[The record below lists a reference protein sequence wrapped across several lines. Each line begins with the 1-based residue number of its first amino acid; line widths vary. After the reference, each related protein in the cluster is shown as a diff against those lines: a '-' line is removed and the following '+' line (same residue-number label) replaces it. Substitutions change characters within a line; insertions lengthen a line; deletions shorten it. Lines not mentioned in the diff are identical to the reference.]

1 MLTEVKKQLKVSLLS
16 VKYGF
21 MREALNKASLFSS
34 IFFMIINNSCM
45 IVQWIVLFSLKDNFG
60 GYSFKEV
67 LLLWGLAASTYG
79 VSRFFFRKSFNLSQ
93 TIVSGALDNYIVQ
106 PKSILLSA
114 IISECEPSALGDII
128 FGYIMYF
135 MYGFKIHTFILFTLF
150 TITGGLMIVAVA
162 VILGSLSFWL
172 TNSDQIA
179 DVGNSLVTNFA
190 TYPDGIFKGVARMM
204 LYTIIPVG
212 ITNFIPSRAIISF
225 NPTLLLINIGATILF
240 ILTAFAIFYRGLRR
254 YSSSN
259 LMNARV

>member
-93 TIVSGALDNYIVQ
+93 TIVSGDLD
-106 PKSILLSA
+106 
-114 IISECEPSALGDII
+114 
-128 FGYIMYF
+128 
-135 MYGFKIHTFILFTLF
+135 YGNKQESKNTDNPR
-150 TITGGLMIVAVA
+150 G
-162 VILGSLSFWL
+162 
-172 TNSDQIA
+172 
-179 DVGNSLVTNFA
+179 
-190 TYPDGIFKGVARMM
+190 TYR
-204 LYTIIPVG
+204 
-212 ITNFIPSRAIISF
+212 N
-225 NPTLLLINIGATILF
+225 
-240 ILTAFAIFYRGLRR
+240 
-254 YSSSN
+254 
-259 LMNARV
+259 